1 MIRRSLLTAALIIVG
16 SVAVAPKTMA
26 QTADVPFTANVGG
39 VCNFDQ
45 ITPGKLGLNQQTNP
59 TALAGGFSGGVFGK
73 VFVSCN
79 QGARVSISQ
88 PQQTGGPSFTPVH
101 SVGMINSPFG
111 STDSQNGNPVFL
123 PGGSGLPLDIDM
135 IVDKGSP
142 LVPGSY
148 SYVTT
153 LTIVP

>member
-16 SVAVAPKTMA
+16 SAAVAPKTMA

-39 VCNFDQ
+39 FCNFDQ
-45 ITPGKLGLNQQTNP
+45 IIPGKLGLNQPTNA
-59 TALAGGFSGGVFGK
+59 TALAGGYAGGQFAK

-79 QGARVSISQ
+79 QGARVSISK
-88 PQQTGGPSFTPVH
+88 PQQTDGPSFTPIFSAGH
-101 SVGMINSPFG
+101 INSSFG
-111 STDSQNGNPVFL
+111 STSSQGGNPVLL
-123 PGGSGLPLDIDM
+123 PPGSGLPLDIDM

-142 LVPGSY
+142 LLPGSY

>member
-16 SVAVAPKTMA
+16 SAALAPKTMA
-26 QTADVPFTANVGG
+26 QTADVPFTGNVAG

-59 TALAGGFSGGVFGK
+59 TALAAMFPGGVFGK
-73 VFVSCN
+73 VIVSCN

-88 PQQTGGPSFTPVH
+88 PQQTGGPGFTPMF
-101 SVGMINSPFG
+101 SVGEINSPFG
-111 STDSQNGNPVFL
+111 STSSQGGGSLPL
-123 PGGSGLPLDIDM
+123 PPGGGLPLDINM

>member
-16 SVAVAPKTMA
+16 STALAPKTMA

-45 ITPGKLGLNQQTNP
+45 IIPGRLGLNQPTNA
-59 TALAGGFSGGVFGK
+59 TALAAGFPGGSFGR
-73 VFVSCN
+73 VVVSCN

-88 PQQTGGPSFTPVH
+88 PQQTGGSGFTPIF
-101 SVGMINSPFG
+101 SVGEIYSPFG
-111 STDSQNGNPVFL
+111 GTNSQAGGFL
-123 PGGSGLPLDIDM
+123 GLPPGGGLPLDINM
-135 IVDKGSP
+135 VVDKGSP
-142 LVPGSY
+142 LVPGNY

>member
-45 ITPGKLGLNQQTNP
+45 IIPGKLGLNQPTNA
-59 TALAGGFSGGVFGK
+59 TALAGGFSGGQFGK

-88 PQQTGGPSFTPVH
+88 PQQTGGPGFTPMFSAGH
-101 SVGMINSPFG
+101 INSPFG
-111 STDSQNGNPVFL
+111 STSSQGGSPVLL
-123 PGGSGLPLDIDM
+123 PPGSGLPLDIDM

-142 LVPGSY
+142 LVPGNY

>member
-26 QTADVPFTANVGG
+26 QTADVPFTANVGSA
-39 VCNFDQ
+39 CNFDQ
-45 ITPGKLGLNQQTNP
+45 IIPGKLVLNQTTNA
-59 TALAGGFSGGVFGK
+59 TALAAGFPGGQFGK

-79 QGARVSISQ
+79 QGARVSISK
-88 PQQTGGPSFTPVH
+88 PQQTGGPGFTPIH
-101 SVGMINSPFG
+101 SAGMINSPFG
-111 STDSQNGNPVFL
+111 STSSQGGSPVLL
-123 PGGSGLPLDIDM
+123 PSGSGLPLDIDM

>member
-1 MIRRSLLTAALIIVG
+1 MIRRSLLTVALIIVG
-16 SVAVAPKTMA
+16 SAALAPKTIA
-26 QTADVPFTANVGG
+26 QTADVPFTVNVGG

-45 ITPGKLGLNQQTNP
+45 IIPGKLGLNQQTNP
-59 TALAGGFSGGVFGK
+59 TSLAGGYPGGQFGK

-79 QGARVSISQ
+79 QGARVSISK
-88 PQQTGGPSFTPVH
+88 PQQTGGPSFTPIN
-101 SVGMINSPFG
+101 SNGYINSPFG
-111 STDSQNGNPVFL
+111 STSSQGGSPVLL
-123 PGGSGLPLDIDM
+123 PSGSGLPLDIDM

-142 LVPGSY
+142 LVPGNY

>member
-16 SVAVAPKTMA
+16 SAALAPKTLA
-26 QTADVPFTANVGG
+26 QTADVPFTGNVSG

-45 ITPGKLGLNQQTNP
+45 ITPGKLGLNQVTNP
-59 TALAGGFSGGVFGK
+59 TALAGGFPGGAFGK

-79 QGARVSISQ
+79 QGARVSISK
-88 PQQTGGPSFTPVH
+88 PQQTGGPSFTPSY
-101 SVGMINSPFG
+101 SVGIINSPFG
-111 STDSQNGNPVFL
+111 STDSQSSNSVLL
-123 PGGSGLPLDIDM
+123 PSGSGLPLDIDM
-135 IVDKGSP
+135 IVDKGST
-142 LVPGSY
+142 LVPGNY